1 MAYAPLSSP
10 LRLVGRDQDLDRLRH
25 ALEDVG
31 IVELLGPAGVGKT
44 VLAAELARHE
54 RTLGHAVLMGSAA
67 ELEASGAGLDPLLSS
82 LERDAWQR
90 ARGAPLLV
98 IDDAQRDPQRAGAL
112 ADRLRVLVPDVRLVL
127 ATRRSLAIAGARS
140 VDLAPLA
147 PAFASQLLVLR
158 ARDGTGLAMDET
170 DRDAIAQIVE
180 TTGGLP
186 YAVELAARRLR
197 VLGPSAL
204 AARLLGQP
212 DAALAGATARVLE
225 LASAEDVEALAALAA
240 FQGPFGTDD
249 AEALLEAIAPRASPE
264 ERLLSL
270 RDQSLVQRG
279 DGERLFVFPSF
290 GVSARR
296 ALPPARRESIDAA
309 YAAVIAA
316 RPHPRPADL
325 QRALFLA
332 IEAPLVARLST
343 RLVEAL
349 GQRAA
354 SSEELALLERA
365 QLLTEG
371 TPAALEAAKARA
383 HALGRA
389 HAPVAVDALRALA
402 LACEAAGDL
411 AGSAEALAAMAEE
424 HFKAFRMVEA
434 RVAWERARQRMQSS
448 GDHHGALRVM
458 HRLIALHA
466 SIGRLSEAESLAE
479 ETAGEAMRLGSASAL
494 AEVTASLGTLALQRG
509 EPDVAEARYAESAA
523 RAQALG
529 MPRLESVSLGY
540 GALAALIRGAPDKA
554 ARLARHAAEGASAA
568 GHGRALGLFTLV
580 LAASFA
586 ELGRLDRARQL
597 VPQALAPLVGV
608 FGAVG
613 DVLAGIVDLAEAR
626 VALEAGEAERAFGRA
641 LALAQRIARA
651 RALRVGVGASEDLPR
666 MLDVSDD
673 LRIVLR
679 FVEAR
684 THALMS
690 ATKKHAS
697 RDEVGET
704 ARPLLG
710 VAPGAVRFRFRGDTT
725 SLASRPLLARL
736 LWVLAQRSLGG
747 QRASSEDLVAAGWP
761 DEKLSHRAGRTRLYV
776 ALGELRKLGLRDVIR
791 SGPRGYAL
799 DVPIEIDLIG

>member
-225 LASAEDVEALAALAA
+225 LASAEDVEALA
-240 FQGPFGTDD
+240 
-249 AEALLEAIAPRASPE
+249 PRASPE

-365 QLLTEG
+365 QRLTEG